1 MHPRACGLNGEAD
14 FHKIP
19 LSKTQEVAM
28 PSKESIIKPTTQQQ
42 EYNNQRA
49 LFDAQPSMLQRYFE
63 VQAHSLAEM
72 LLQKHSQ
79 VRFTLPDR
87 VVIDRVTGNTETI
100 PPEEREQTAGHLL
113 DRLTGKELTI
123 VVRAKFKEMEQLP
136 KRAVAVAAGVMRYS
150 TCRYMVSSMLPS
162 GRSVKYHLLEG
173 EESPSEPDAS
183 SEDAESAITA
193 ATDAIAEESAGDTKR
208 GTLQVPFVPYAR
220 RFFLPQWVAFD
231 GDGKLLSGSA
241 AEAEADIASMQQ
253 FLQVLHTA
261 VGLAAYYVAD
271 EEYHRKRYGILG
283 QLINQ
288 GRALA
293 KYQCREIIQTIQH
306 RASSGNLNRGLSIS
320 LPYFDDQSLR
330 MKNYPFEIIPAGRIM
345 FVPAFVVRAACEE
358 SVKVAQDTRL
368 SPSTRNH
375 ILSELALLEEAFQSS
390 KE

>member
-1 MHPRACGLNGEAD
+1 
-14 FHKIP
+14 
-19 LSKTQEVAM
+19 M
-28 PSKESIIKPTTQQQ
+28 PSKGPSIHTAAPTDFLRR
-42 EYNNQRA
+42 EYDAQRA
-49 LFDAQPSMLQRYFE
+49 LFDAQPYMLQRYFE
-63 VQAHSLAEM
+63 VQARSLAEM
-72 LLQKHSQ
+72 LLQKRSPA
-79 VRFTLPDR
+79 RFTLPDR
-87 VVIDRVTGNTETI
+87 VVVDSGTGKTEI
-100 PPEEREQTAGHLL
+100 ILPVEREQTVGRLL
-113 DRLTGKELTI
+113 DRWIGADFTV

-136 KRAVAVAAGVMRYS
+136 NRAVAVAAGLMRYS

-162 GRSVKYHLLEG
+162 GRSVKYRALEG

-183 SEDAESAITA
+183 SADAESAITA
-193 ATDAIAEESAGDTKR
+193 STDAIAEESAGDSGR
-208 GTLQVPFVPYAR
+208 GTLQVPYVPYAR
-220 RFFLPQWVAFD
+220 MFFLPQWVAFD

-271 EEYHRKRYGILG
+271 EEYHRKRYGMLG

-293 KYQCREIIQTIQH
+293 VYQCREIIQTIRR
-306 RASSGNLNRGLSIS
+306 RASAGSLNRGLSIS

-358 SVKVAQDTRL
+358 AVKVAQDTRL

-390 KE
+390 KD